1 MGLASRGLRELG
13 DELEEV
19 TDPEER
25 AAIQRQVKRI
35 LRRAGLIAAISGIGA
50 ILLP

>member
-35 LRRAGLIAAISGIGA
+35 LRRSVWIAGLAGAGAALI
-50 ILLP
+50 P